1 MADWQTTKNSP
12 DRSLFKDA
20 WPRCS
25 LSDGLTIDGVELARS
40 KRTFSEQSAVESGA
54 SLELALSALFKVLHW
69 HRAAS
74 ERSAG
79 RQQPAVGNQ
88 SSAD

>member
-54 SLELALSALFKVLHW
+54 SLELALSALFKVLLL
-69 HRAAS
+69 
-74 ERSAG
+74 
-79 RQQPAVGNQ
+79 VT
-88 SSAD
+88 